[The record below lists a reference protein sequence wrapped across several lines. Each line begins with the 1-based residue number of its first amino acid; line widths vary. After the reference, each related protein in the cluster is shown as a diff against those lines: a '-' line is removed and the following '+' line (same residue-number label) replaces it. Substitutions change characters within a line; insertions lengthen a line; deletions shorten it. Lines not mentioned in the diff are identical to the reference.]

1 MQNFLSGKASFL
13 FPLAILPAA
22 FASPAQA
29 NYFHDPIVGIE
40 HNVGSAPSPTP
51 NDLRGVYP
59 LASQAMNEQGQVQLK
74 LSLSEKGTVVAAVV
88 EKSSGIPR
96 LDDAAVK
103 YVKTYWSYEPPN
115 GQEMPAE
122 MLFTVKFVLP

>member
-1 MQNFLSGKASFL
+1 MQEFLSGKASFL
-13 FPLAILPAA
+13 LPLAILSAA
-22 FASPAQA
+22 FAMPAQA
-29 NYFHDPIVGIE
+29 NYFHDPSAGIE
-40 HNVGSAPSPTP
+40 HNVGSAASPTP
-51 NDLRGVYP
+51 DDLRGVYP

-74 LSLSEKGTVVAAVV
+74 LSLSEKGTVIAALV

-115 GQEMPAE
+115 GRDMPAE